1 MRVVDPKARIL
12 RAGVTYNLLPALVSQ
27 LRNIPIEKIIFQDD
41 AGYEATVIT
50 KPGRTSVD
58 DLVNSIPC

>member
-1 MRVVDPKARIL
+1 MRVVDPKAGIL

-27 LRNIPIEKIIFQDD
+27 LRNIPIEKIIFQD

-50 KPGRTSVD
+50 KPGRTTFD